1 MGCNPSQRKEDVL
14 TCQNRLEWLSFS
26 RALENRQL
34 GGYAMKRP
42 RGWLSELDE
51 ANAVKMEQVVR
62 AQWEKGADASEF
74 TPHDPDH
81 FARVEDWIRALIPQ
95 DNWKDL
101 SFEER
106 KILTWCAWTHDI
118 GMFTS
123 HYPQSESSKAIRNK
137 HVELSATWV
146 ANEWA
151 SLKLD
156 RMEAQ
161 VIADIIR
168 FHSRSNPLK
177 KCPARRSCLRTVVRP
192 RLLAA
197 YLRLAD
203 ALDVAHDR
211 VQEPHRFNLLLR
223 QVAQEID
230 DTLFHW
236 VKSFVVSGIAVD
248 YVHHEIRVEF
258 VNHTGANQQHF
269 AMIKRYVLDEIED
282 ELASVEKTLSFG
294 GISSFH
300 LVTSDVSGD
309 IRGDLQEKLGS
320 SLERVLSWVQLTQSP
335 NSTAITIAALGA
347 VNALLDQVSDLRAK
361 APSDAWVAL
370 QTGLRRLLVT
380 LGDQVRKRRCHTEL
394 RRIFDFLN
402 EVHKSNEFKEDFND
416 AAFDGLT
423 TYTKQFLQLVNPDKN
438 RHARI
443 AYELAR
449 VLDDLSPG
457 RTPAEPWTF
466 LLYGCSD
473 SVASVLAAFNADR
486 KINLCIAEG
495 RPKTHYGPHNV
506 PTYVDAEAYA
516 ERLHWWGLK
525 AERTNIIPDACIA
538 STINLGSKK
547 LLPRIDAVILGV
559 NGIYVDPEIMVAH
572 TAGHL
577 TCAISA
583 KHYATPV
590 VVLGSSTKICQAA
603 EPDGAKASRI
613 SKWYASDE
621 DILDRLKSYGADT
634 SWNPREDRVP
644 FELIDAIVTE
654 RGVVRRLDG
663 ADIAKAELSRQLQ
676 EVNRIL
682 REGPIVEAAA

>member
-1 MGCNPSQRKEDVL
+1 
-14 TCQNRLEWLSFS
+14 
-26 RALENRQL
+26 
-34 GGYAMKRP
+34 MKRP

-81 FARVEDWIRALIPQ
+81 FARVEDWIRALVPQ
-95 DNWKDL
+95 ERWKDL

-123 HYPQSESSKAIRNK
+123 QYSQNEPSKAIRNK
-137 HVELSATWV
+137 HVEQSAMWV

-161 VIADIIR
+161 VISDIIR
-168 FHSRSNPLK
+168 FHSRNNPLK
-177 KCPARRSCLRTVVRP
+177 LCPSRRSCLRTVVRP

-223 QVAQEID
+223 QVAEDID

-248 YVHHEIRVEF
+248 YEHHEIRVEF
-258 VNHTGANQQHF
+258 VNHTGPNQQHF

-282 ELASVEKTLSFG
+282 ELASVENILSFG

-300 LVTSDVSGD
+300 LVTSYGSGD
-309 IRGDLQEKLGS
+309 IRGDLQGKLSGS
-320 SLERVLSWVQLTQSP
+320 IDRVLSWVQLTQSP
-335 NSTAITIAALGA
+335 NSTAITIAALDA
-347 VNALLDQVSDLRAK
+347 VRALLDQVVESRAK
-361 APSDAWVAL
+361 APADAWNAL
-370 QTGLRRLLVT
+370 QTGLRRLCNT
-380 LGDQVRKRRCHTEL
+380 LGDQLRKRRCHNEL
-394 RRIFDFLN
+394 RRIFQFLD
-402 EVHKSNEFKEDFND
+402 EIRRSTEFKDEFDD
-416 AAFDGLT
+416 ATFQSLALFTG
-423 TYTKQFLQLVNPDKN
+423 QFLQIVKPDKN
-438 RHARI
+438 RHGRLAE
-443 AYELAR
+443 ELAKF
-449 VLDDLSPG
+449 LDRLSPG
-457 RTPAEPWTF
+457 KPPAEPWTF

-473 SVASVLAAFNADR
+473 SVASVLAAFNLGR
-486 KINLCIAEG
+486 RMSLCIAEG
-495 RPKTHYGPHNV
+495 RPKTHYGPHNL

-516 ERLHWWGLK
+516 ERLHWWGVK
-525 AERTNIIPDACIA
+525 AEKTNIIPDASIA
-538 STINLGSKK
+538 STINLGSKGV
-547 LLPRIDAVILGV
+547 LPRIDAVIFGV
-559 NGIYVDPEIMVAH
+559 NGIYIEPEIMVAH

-583 KHYATPV
+583 KHFATPV
-590 VVLGSSTKICQAA
+590 VVLGSSTKISETA
-603 EPDGAKASRI
+603 ELGGAKVGRG

-621 DILDRLKSYGADT
+621 ETLERLRSYGADT
-634 SWNPREDRVP
+634 SWNPRE
-644 FELIDAIVTE
+644 E
-654 RGVVRRLDG
+654 
-663 ADIAKAELSRQLQ
+663 
-676 EVNRIL
+676 
-682 REGPIVEAAA
+682 

>member
-1 MGCNPSQRKEDVL
+1 
-14 TCQNRLEWLSFS
+14 
-26 RALENRQL
+26 
-34 GGYAMKRP
+34 MKRP
-42 RGWLSELDE
+42 RGWLNELDDM
-51 ANAVKMEQVVR
+51 NATKMEQVVR
-62 AQWEKGADASEF
+62 AQWEKGPDAAEF

-81 FARVEDWIRALIPQ
+81 FARVEDWIRALVPQ
-95 DNWKDL
+95 EKWKDL
-101 SFEER
+101 SFQER

-123 HYPQSESSKAIRNK
+123 HYSQDETSKAIRNK
-137 HVELSATWV
+137 HVEQSATWV

-168 FHSRSNPLK
+168 FHSRSNSLEE
-177 KCPARRSCLRTVVRP
+177 CPSRRSCLRTVVRP
-192 RLLAA
+192 KLLAA

-223 QVAQEID
+223 QVAEDID

-248 YVHHEIRVEF
+248 YEHHEIRVEF
-258 VNHTGANQQHF
+258 VKYTGANQQHF

-282 ELASVEKTLSFG
+282 ELVSVEKTMSFG

-300 LVTSDVSGD
+300 LVTSNVSGHV
-309 IRGDLQEKLGS
+309 RGDLQTRLATS
-320 SLERVLSWVQLTQSP
+320 IDRVLTWVQLTQSP
-335 NSTAITIAALGA
+335 NSTAMTIAALGA
-347 VNALLDQVSDLRAK
+347 VRVLLDQVAELRGKDTAK
-361 APSDAWVAL
+361 AWEL
-370 QTGLRRLLVT
+370 LRTGLQRLLNT
-380 LGDQVRKRRCHTEL
+380 LTEQLRKRRCHNEL
-394 RRIFDFLN
+394 RRIFGFLN
-402 EVHKSNEFKEDFND
+402 DIHSNNAFKTDFD
-416 AAFDGLT
+416 AATFESLADFT
-423 TYTKQFLQLVNPDKN
+423 EKFL
-438 RHARI
+438 
-443 AYELAR
+443 ELANPNKDR
-449 VLDDLSPG
+449 HIQIAKELAKFLDGRYPG
-457 RTPAEPWTF
+457 RSPAEPWTF

-486 KINLCIAEG
+486 RIRLCIAEG

-516 ERLHWWGLK
+516 ERLYQWGVK
-525 AERTNIIPDACIA
+525 ADKTSIIPDASIA
-538 STINLGSKK
+538 STIHLGIESA
-547 LLPRIDAVILGV
+547 LPRIDAVIFGI
-559 NGIYVDPEIMVAH
+559 NGIYIDPEIMVAH

-583 KHYATPV
+583 KHYSTPV
-590 VVLGSSTKICQAA
+590 VVLGSSTKILRFS
-603 EPDGAKASRI
+603 EIGASIDSRA

-621 DILDRLKSYGADT
+621 EVLQRLRSYGADT

-644 FELIDAIVTE
+644 FELIDVIITDQ
-654 RGVVRRLDG
+654 GVIRRDDG
-663 ADIAKAELSRQLQ
+663 LEVAKMELKRQLLQ
-676 EVNRIL
+676 VDNL
-682 REGPIVEAAA
+682 GHQGFAKSA